1 MPNLLFCVLCL
12 PGDQSHPF
20 AQPTINHLACC
31 ICWSGLLGRAV
42 FPPWN
47 EGPNFGSYSIRE
59 LCLQPS
65 PSSDEAAPSALSV
78 SLYSHLHPG
87 LMRIPPSD
95 ASDGPKKPG
104 LLPPRVS
111 NEVWCLSPREL
122 PLLGQGHRKPVKTED
137 FRKIHSLITQY
148 EHSQVSLEEAGRRR
162 SRKVCNKRQWMSTLR

>member
-1 MPNLLFCVLCL
+1 MRWCQQRC
-12 PGDQSHPF
+12 
-20 AQPTINHLACC
+20 
-31 ICWSGLLGRAV
+31 
-42 FPPWN
+42 
-47 EGPNFGSYSIRE
+47 IRE
-59 LCLQPS
+59 LCLRPS

-104 LLPPRVS
+104 LLLPRVS
-111 NEVWCLSPREL
+111 NEVWCLPPHEL